1 MKLTLLTTAAALA
14 FGLTATSALAADATG
29 DAPGAKSDITIV
41 GTNQG
46 GVASG
51 AATQA
56 APDQGNAALPD
67 SGSPAAAA
75 QGSPPA
81 TDVGG
86 AAHRAALK
94 TKALPLRPLPSP
106 IRRSGASSPPRAR
119 LTRDPQTAEL
129 DWKGGAYGRRFPFR
143 NRMRVLLL

>member
-1 MKLTLLTTAAALA
+1 MRSKLTLLTTAAALA

-46 GVASG
+46 GAAGG
-51 AATQA
+51 AETQA

-67 SGSPAAAA
+67 SGNPAAAA

-81 TDVGG
+81 SDQGG
-86 AAHRAALK
+86 ATSQGGTADQGAAGAPAAKPDLQK
-94 TKALPLRPLPSP
+94 QGKLPSP
-106 IRRSGASSPPRAR
+106 SSS
-119 LTRDPQTAEL
+119 
-129 DWKGGAYGRRFPFR
+129 Y
-143 NRMRVLLL
+143 

>member
-1 MKLTLLTTAAALA
+1 MRSKLTLLTTAAALA

-46 GVASG
+46 GVAGG

-67 SGSPAAAA
+67 SGNPAAAA
-75 QGSPPA
+75 QGSPLA
-81 TDVGG
+81 SDGGG
-86 AAHRAALK
+86 AAAQGGTQDQGAAGAPAAK
-94 TKALPLRPLPSP
+94 PDTQKQGQLPSP
-106 IRRSGASSPPRAR
+106 SSS
-119 LTRDPQTAEL
+119 
-129 DWKGGAYGRRFPFR
+129 Y
-143 NRMRVLLL
+143 

>member
-1 MKLTLLTTAAALA
+1 MRLKLTLLTTAAALA

-81 TDVGG
+81 TDAAQGG
-86 AAHRAALK
+86 AQDQGAAAAPAAK
-94 TKALPLRPLPSP
+94 PDTQKRGQLPSP
-106 IRRSGASSPPRAR
+106 SSS
-119 LTRDPQTAEL
+119 
-129 DWKGGAYGRRFPFR
+129 Y
-143 NRMRVLLL
+143 

>member
-1 MKLTLLTTAAALA
+1 MRLKLTLLTTAAALA

-81 TDVGG
+81 TYAGG
-86 AAHRAALK
+86 AAAQGGPQDQGAAAAPAAK
-94 TKALPLRPLPSP
+94 PDTQKRGQLPSP
-106 IRRSGASSPPRAR
+106 SSS
-119 LTRDPQTAEL
+119 
-129 DWKGGAYGRRFPFR
+129 Y
-143 NRMRVLLL
+143 

>member
-1 MKLTLLTTAAALA
+1 MRLKLTLLTTAAALA
-14 FGLTATSALAADATG
+14 FGLTATSAPAADATG

-86 AAHRAALK
+86 AAAQGGAQDQGAAAAPAAK
-94 TKALPLRPLPSP
+94 PDTQKRGQLPSP
-106 IRRSGASSPPRAR
+106 SSS
-119 LTRDPQTAEL
+119 
-129 DWKGGAYGRRFPFR
+129 Y
-143 NRMRVLLL
+143 